1 MSLNIGVNVFA
12 VVGWDSWLIYNILYI
27 LPVPVN
33 GGYVYRK
40 CVEISLKFRRKLL
53 FVKDC
58 IAVVL
63 FNKSGITLH

>member
-1 MSLNIGVNVFA
+1 MFA
-12 VVGWDSWLIYNILYI
+12 IILFVSFLDTLLKSRTDLRSVTSGSGY
-27 LPVPVN
+27 